1 MDNMKKERLKE
12 ILLNP
17 QDFTYRID
25 VDNWV
30 IFKKKEDIKNLT
42 TEELIESKSYY
53 LRHVYDFTKD
63 ILDELNIDV
72 YNID

>member
-25 VDNWV
+25 VDSWV
-30 IFKKKEDIKNLT
+30 IFKKKEYIKNLT

-53 LRHVYDFTKD
+53 VRHVCDFTID

-72 YNID
+72 YNIE

>member
-12 ILLNP
+12 ILLHP

-25 VDNWV
+25 ADDWV
-30 IFKKKEDIKNLT
+30 IFKKKEDIKNIT
-42 TEELIESKSYY
+42 TKELIESKSYY
-53 LRHVYDFTKD
+53 LKHVYDFTKD

>member
-25 VDNWV
+25 VDSWV

-42 TEELIESKSYY
+42 TKELIESKSYY
-53 LRHVYDFTKD
+53 LKHVCDFTKD

>member
-1 MDNMKKERLKE
+1 MNNMKKERLKE

-25 VDNWV
+25 ADSWV

-42 TEELIESKSYY
+42 TEKLIESKSYY
-53 LRHVYDFTKD
+53 LKHVCDFTKD
-63 ILDELNIDV
+63 ILNELNINV

>member
-1 MDNMKKERLKE
+1 MNNMKKERLKE

-25 VDNWV
+25 TDSWV

-53 LRHVYDFTKD
+53 LRHVCDFTND

>member
-17 QDFTYRID
+17 QDFTYHID

-30 IFKKKEDIKNLT
+30 IFKKKEDIQNLT

-63 ILDELNIDV
+63 ILDELNIDI
-72 YNID
+72 YNVD

>member
-25 VDNWV
+25 TDSWV

-42 TEELIESKSYY
+42 TEDLIESKSYY
-53 LRHVYDFTKD
+53 LRYVCDFTND